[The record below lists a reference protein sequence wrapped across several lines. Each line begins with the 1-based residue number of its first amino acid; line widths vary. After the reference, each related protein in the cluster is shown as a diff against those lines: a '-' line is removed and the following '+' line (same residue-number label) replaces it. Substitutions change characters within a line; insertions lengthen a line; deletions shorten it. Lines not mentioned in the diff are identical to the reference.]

1 MRFTLGLQFQRQ
13 LNYTKCR
20 VALFPDVPN
29 NQNRAL
35 KKKRGGERKLDSIP
49 RYDPAKIRK

>member
-1 MRFTLGLQFQRQ
+1 MRFTLGHQFQRQ

-35 KKKRGGERKLDSIP
+35 KKKGKKKRKKKAEVRFNS
-49 RYDPAKIRK
+49 